1 MESWLP
7 LRMVVFSAAEIRP
20 GALHMLSGKWSIG
33 KRSSTRQQYFG
44 GPNVRRGVRQPMR
57 TALPPKEH
65 AEILDADYVYG
76 SWGFLKAILMC
87 SKLQAPRGREYC
99 QYVIPS
105 PPRRS
110 VFGLADV
117 SDAYGV
123 NRQVGYSDNQTSIWT
138 SA

>member
-1 MESWLP
+1 
-7 LRMVVFSAAEIRP
+7 
-20 GALHMLSGKWSIG
+20 
-33 KRSSTRQQYFG
+33 
-44 GPNVRRGVRQPMR
+44 MR
-57 TALPPKEH
+57 TALTPKEH
-65 AEILDADYVYG
+65 AEITDVDYVCG
-76 SWGFLKAILMC
+76 SWGFLKAILLC
-87 SKLQAPRGREYC
+87 SKLQTPCGQEYCQDVREYC

-123 NRQVGYSDNQTSIWT
+123 NRQVSYSDNQTSIWT